1 MRFTVSSVAMI
12 LLTAGLPA
20 LAAQTEPA
28 DPSPA
33 HRTQV
38 LRPGKGE
45 PRVRDAASARKATDR
60 PAAPAEGNGR
70 SRPYQIPK
78 PGEGAPK
85 D

>member
-1 MRFTVSSVAMI
+1 MRFIMSPVAMI
-12 LLTAGLPA
+12 LLTASFSA
-20 LAAQTEPA
+20 FAAQTEPA
-28 DPSPA
+28 GASPT

-45 PRVRDAASARKATDR
+45 ARVRDASAARTASPR
-60 PAAPAEGNGR
+60 PTPPAEGTGR
-70 SRPYQIPK
+70 SRPYQAPK

>member
-1 MRFTVSSVAMI
+1 MRFTMSPVAMI
-12 LLTAGLPA
+12 LLTASMSA
-20 LAAQTEPA
+20 LAAQSEPTGS
-28 DPSPA
+28 SPT

-45 PRVRDAASARKATDR
+45 ARVRDAASARKASER
-60 PAAPAEGNGR
+60 PAAPVEGSGR
-70 SRPYQIPK
+70 SRPYQAPK

>member
-1 MRFTVSSVAMI
+1 MRLTWPCVTVI
-12 LLTAGLPA
+12 LLTASPSA
-20 LAAQTEPA
+20 FAAQTEPA
-28 DPSPA
+28 GASPT

-45 PRVRDAASARKATDR
+45 ARVRDAASARKASDR
-60 PAAPAEGNGR
+60 PPTPAEGSGR
-70 SRPYQIPK
+70 SRPYQAPK